1 MINYSI
7 TMKKYA
13 IILLS
18 LLIGNSLLAQDKT
31 VKDLQSE
38 AGRTLTKD
46 PNDTI
51 AKTWKTGG
59 LFTLNVA
66 QGTLSNWIGGG
77 DKFNLSVLGFLNLYA
92 FYKQGRHIWDN
103 NLDLGYG
110 FTKTTSLGQRKVDD
124 RIDLYSKYGYEIA
137 PKWYL
142 SALLNFRTQFAK
154 GYTYSKDSL
163 DRDVK
168 TLSSASFAPAYLL
181 LSLGIDYRPVD
192 YFSVFIS
199 PITERLVFVTNDSLS
214 AVGSYGVDPGK
225 KVKSEIG
232 AFLSAKFNKEVAK
245 NIVYTSRLDLFSNY
259 QRNPQNVDLYFTNVL
274 ALKVNRFISANIT
287 LDLLYDDDAIKK
299 LQVRELFGAGFSAKF

>member
-1 MINYSI
+1 
-7 TMKKYA
+7 MKKTTF
-13 IILLS
+13 ILGFIAVS
-18 LLIGNSLLAQDKT
+18 FFASAQDKT
-31 VKDLQSE
+31 VKDLQSD
-38 AGRTLTKD
+38 AGKSLTKD

-51 AKTWKTGG
+51 PKVWKTGG
-59 LFTLNVA
+59 IFTLNVA
-66 QGTLSNWIGGG
+66 QGTLSNWVGGG
-77 DKFNLSVLGFLNLYA
+77 DKFTLSVLGFLNLYA
-92 FYKQGRHIWDN
+92 FYKEGRHVWDN

-110 FTKTTSLGQRKVDD
+110 FTKTTSLGERKADD

-142 SALLNFRTQFAK
+142 SGLLNFRTQFAK
-154 GYTYSKDSL
+154 GYRYSKDSL

-181 LSLGIDYRPVD
+181 LSVGIDYRPVD

-199 PITERLVFVTNDSLS
+199 PLTERLLFVTNDSLS
-214 AVGSYGVDPGK
+214 SVGAYGVDPGK

-259 QRNPQNVDLYFTNVL
+259 KRNPQNVDLYFTNVL
-274 ALKVNRFISANIT
+274 AMKVNRFISANIT

>member
-1 MINYSI
+1 
-7 TMKKYA
+7 MKKTTF
-13 IILLS
+13 ILGFIAVS
-18 LLIGNSLLAQDKT
+18 FFASAQDKT
-31 VKDLQSE
+31 VKDLQSD
-38 AGRTLTKD
+38 AGKSLTKD

-51 AKTWKTGG
+51 PKVWKTGG
-59 LFTLNVA
+59 IFTLNVA
-66 QGTLSNWIGGG
+66 QGTLSNWVGGG
-77 DKFNLSVLGFLNLYA
+77 DKFTLSVLGFLNLYA
-92 FYKQGRHIWDN
+92 FYKEGRHVWDN

-110 FTKTTSLGQRKVDD
+110 FTKTTSLGERKADD

-142 SALLNFRTQFAK
+142 SGLLNFRTQFAK
-154 GYTYSKDSL
+154 GYRYSKDSL
-163 DRDVK
+163 NRDVK

-181 LSLGIDYRPVD
+181 LSVGIDYRPVD

-199 PITERLVFVTNDSLS
+199 PLTERLLFVTNDSLS
-214 AVGSYGVDPGK
+214 SVGAYGVDPGK

-259 QRNPQNVDLYFTNVL
+259 KRNPQNVDLYFTNVL
-274 ALKVNRFISANIT
+274 AMKVNRFISANIT

>member
-1 MINYSI
+1 
-7 TMKKYA
+7 MKKTTF
-13 IILLS
+13 ILGFIAVS
-18 LLIGNSLLAQDKT
+18 FFASAQDKT
-31 VKDLQSE
+31 VKDLQSD
-38 AGRTLTKD
+38 AGKSLTKD

-51 AKTWKTGG
+51 PKVWKTGG
-59 LFTLNVA
+59 IFTLNVA
-66 QGTLSNWIGGG
+66 QGTLSNWVGGG
-77 DKFNLSVLGFLNLYA
+77 DKFTLSVLGFLNLYA
-92 FYKQGRHIWDN
+92 FYKEGRHVWDN

-110 FTKTTSLGQRKVDD
+110 FTKTTSLGERKADD

-142 SALLNFRTQFAK
+142 SGLLNFRTQFAK
-154 GYTYSKDSL
+154 GYRYSKDSL

-181 LSLGIDYRPVD
+181 LSVGIDYRPVD

-199 PITERLVFVTNDSLS
+199 PLTERLLFVTNDSLS
-214 AVGSYGVDPGK
+214 SVGAYGVDPGK

-259 QRNPQNVDLYFTNVL
+259 ERNPQNVDLYFTNVL
-274 ALKVNRFISANIT
+274 AMKVNRFISANIA

>member
-1 MINYSI
+1 
-7 TMKKYA
+7 MKKTTF
-13 IILLS
+13 ILGFIAVS
-18 LLIGNSLLAQDKT
+18 FFASAQDKT
-31 VKDLQSE
+31 VKDLQSD
-38 AGRTLTKD
+38 AGKTLTKD

-51 AKTWKTGG
+51 PKVWKTGG
-59 LFTLNVA
+59 IFTLNVA
-66 QGTLSNWIGGG
+66 QGTLSNWVGGG
-77 DKFNLSVLGFLNLYA
+77 DKFTLSVLGFLNLYA
-92 FYKQGRHIWDN
+92 FYKEGRHVWDN

-110 FTKTTSLGQRKVDD
+110 FTKTTSLGERKADD

-142 SALLNFRTQFAK
+142 SGLLNFRTQFAK
-154 GYTYSKDSL
+154 GYRYSKDSL

-181 LSLGIDYRPVD
+181 LSVGIDYRPVD

-199 PITERLVFVTNDSLS
+199 PLTERLLFVTNDSLS
-214 AVGSYGVDPGK
+214 SVGAYGVDPGK

-259 QRNPQNVDLYFTNVL
+259 KRNPQNVDLYFTNVL
-274 ALKVNRFISANIT
+274 AMKVNRFISANIA

>member
-1 MINYSI
+1 
-7 TMKKYA
+7 MKKTTF
-13 IILLS
+13 ILGFIAVS
-18 LLIGNSLLAQDKT
+18 FFASAQDKT
-31 VKDLQSE
+31 VKDLQSD
-38 AGRTLTKD
+38 AGKSLTKD

-51 AKTWKTGG
+51 PKVWKTGG
-59 LFTLNVA
+59 IFTLNVA
-66 QGTLSNWIGGG
+66 QGTLSNWVGGG
-77 DKFNLSVLGFLNLYA
+77 DKFTLSVLGFLNLYA
-92 FYKQGRHIWDN
+92 FYKEGRHVWDN

-110 FTKTTSLGQRKVDD
+110 FTKTTSLGERKADD

-142 SALLNFRTQFAK
+142 SGLLNFRTQFAK
-154 GYTYSKDSL
+154 GYRYSKDSL

-181 LSLGIDYRPVD
+181 LSVGIDYRPVD

-199 PITERLVFVTNDSLS
+199 PLTERLLFVTNDSLS
-214 AVGSYGVDPGK
+214 SVGAYGVDPGK

-259 QRNPQNVDLYFTNVL
+259 KRNPQNVDLYFTNVL
-274 ALKVNRFISANIT
+274 AMKVNRFISANIA

>member
-1 MINYSI
+1 
-7 TMKKYA
+7 MKKTTF
-13 IILLS
+13 ILGFIAVTFFAS
-18 LLIGNSLLAQDKT
+18 AQDKT
-31 VKDLQSE
+31 VKDLQSD
-38 AGRTLTKD
+38 AGKSLTKD

-51 AKTWKTGG
+51 PKVWKTGG
-59 LFTLNVA
+59 IFTLNVA
-66 QGTLSNWIGGG
+66 QGTLSNWVGGG
-77 DKFNLSVLGFLNLYA
+77 DKFTLSVLGFLNLYA
-92 FYKQGRHIWDN
+92 FYKEGRHVWDN

-110 FTKTTSLGQRKVDD
+110 FTKTTSLGERKADD

-142 SALLNFRTQFAK
+142 SGLLNFRTQFAK
-154 GYTYSKDSL
+154 GYRYSKDSL

-181 LSLGIDYRPVD
+181 LSVGIDYRPVD

-199 PITERLVFVTNDSLS
+199 PLTERLLFVTNDSLS
-214 AVGSYGVDPGK
+214 SVGAYGVDPGK

-232 AFLSAKFNKEVAK
+232 AFLSAKFNKEIAK

-259 QRNPQNVDLYFTNVL
+259 KRNPQNVDLYFTNVL
-274 ALKVNRFISANIT
+274 AMKVNRFISANIA

>member
-1 MINYSI
+1 
-7 TMKKYA
+7 MKKTTF
-13 IILLS
+13 ILGFIAVTFFAS
-18 LLIGNSLLAQDKT
+18 AQDKT
-31 VKDLQSE
+31 VKDLQSD
-38 AGRTLTKD
+38 AGKSLTKD

-51 AKTWKTGG
+51 PKVWKTGG
-59 LFTLNVA
+59 IFTLNVA
-66 QGTLSNWIGGG
+66 QGTLSNWVGGG
-77 DKFNLSVLGFLNLYA
+77 DKFTLSVLGFLNLYA
-92 FYKQGRHIWDN
+92 FYKEGRHVWDN

-110 FTKTTSLGQRKVDD
+110 FTKTTSLGERKADD

-142 SALLNFRTQFAK
+142 SGLLNFRTQFAK
-154 GYTYSKDSL
+154 GYRYSKDSL
-163 DRDVK
+163 NRDVK

-181 LSLGIDYRPVD
+181 LSVGIDYRPVD

-199 PITERLVFVTNDSLS
+199 PLTERLLFVTNDSLS
-214 AVGSYGVDPGK
+214 SVGAYGVDPGK

-259 QRNPQNVDLYFTNVL
+259 KRNPQNVDLYFTNVL
-274 ALKVNRFISANIT
+274 AMKVNRFISANIA

>member
-1 MINYSI
+1 
-7 TMKKYA
+7 MKKTTF
-13 IILLS
+13 ILGFIAVTFFAS
-18 LLIGNSLLAQDKT
+18 AQDKT
-31 VKDLQSE
+31 VKDLQSD
-38 AGRTLTKD
+38 AGKSLTKD

-51 AKTWKTGG
+51 PKVWKTGG
-59 LFTLNVA
+59 IFTLNVA
-66 QGTLSNWIGGG
+66 QGTLSNWVGGG
-77 DKFNLSVLGFLNLYA
+77 DKFTLSVLGFLNLYA
-92 FYKQGRHIWDN
+92 FYKEGRHVWDN

-110 FTKTTSLGQRKVDD
+110 FTKTTSLGERKADD

-142 SALLNFRTQFAK
+142 SGLLNFRTQFAK
-154 GYTYSKDSL
+154 GYRYSKDSL

-181 LSLGIDYRPVD
+181 LSVGIDYRPVD

-199 PITERLVFVTNDSLS
+199 PLTERLLFVTNDSLS
-214 AVGSYGVDPGK
+214 SVGAYGVDPGK

-259 QRNPQNVDLYFTNVL
+259 KRNPQNVDLYFTNVL
-274 ALKVNRFISANIT
+274 AMKVNRFISANIA

>member
-1 MINYSI
+1 
-7 TMKKYA
+7 MKKTTF
-13 IILLS
+13 ILGFIAVS
-18 LLIGNSLLAQDKT
+18 FFASAQDKT
-31 VKDLQSE
+31 VKDLQSD
-38 AGRTLTKD
+38 AGKTLTKD

-51 AKTWKTGG
+51 PKVWKTGG
-59 LFTLNVA
+59 IFTLNVA
-66 QGTLSNWIGGG
+66 QGTLSNWVGGG
-77 DKFNLSVLGFLNLYA
+77 DKFTLSVLGFLNLYA
-92 FYKQGRHIWDN
+92 FYKEGRHVWDN

-110 FTKTTSLGQRKVDD
+110 FTKTTSLGERKADD

-142 SALLNFRTQFAK
+142 SGLLNFRTQFAK
-154 GYTYSKDSL
+154 GYRYSKDSL

-181 LSLGIDYRPVD
+181 LSVGIDYRPVD

-199 PITERLVFVTNDSLS
+199 PLTERLLFVTNDSLS
-214 AVGSYGVDPGK
+214 SVGAYGVDPGK

-259 QRNPQNVDLYFTNVL
+259 KRNPQNVDLYFTNVL
-274 ALKVNRFISANIT
+274 AMKVNRFISANIT

>member
-1 MINYSI
+1 
-7 TMKKYA
+7 MKKTTF
-13 IILLS
+13 ILGFIAVS
-18 LLIGNSLLAQDKT
+18 FFASAQDKT
-31 VKDLQSE
+31 VKDLQSD
-38 AGRTLTKD
+38 AGKSLTKD

-51 AKTWKTGG
+51 PKVWKTGG
-59 LFTLNVA
+59 IFTLNVA
-66 QGTLSNWIGGG
+66 QGTLSNWVGGG
-77 DKFNLSVLGFLNLYA
+77 DKFTLSVLGFLNLYA
-92 FYKQGRHIWDN
+92 FYKEGRHVWDN

-110 FTKTTSLGQRKVDD
+110 FTKTTSLGERKADD

-142 SALLNFRTQFAK
+142 SGLLNFRTQFAK
-154 GYTYSKDSL
+154 GYRYSKDSL
-163 DRDVK
+163 NRDVK

-181 LSLGIDYRPVD
+181 LSVGIDYRPVD

-199 PITERLVFVTNDSLS
+199 PLTERLLFVTNDSLS
-214 AVGSYGVDPGK
+214 SVGAYGVDPGK

-232 AFLSAKFNKEVAK
+232 AFLSAKFNKEIAK

-259 QRNPQNVDLYFTNVL
+259 KRNPQNVDLYFTNVL
-274 ALKVNRFISANIT
+274 AMKVNRFISANIA

>member
-1 MINYSI
+1 
-7 TMKKYA
+7 MKKTTF
-13 IILLS
+13 ILGFIAVTFFAS
-18 LLIGNSLLAQDKT
+18 AQDKT
-31 VKDLQSE
+31 VKDLQSD
-38 AGRTLTKD
+38 AGKSLTKD

-51 AKTWKTGG
+51 PKVWKTGG
-59 LFTLNVA
+59 IFTLNVA
-66 QGTLSNWIGGG
+66 QGTLSNWVGGG
-77 DKFNLSVLGFLNLYA
+77 DKFTLSVLGFLNLYA
-92 FYKQGRHIWDN
+92 FYKEGRHVWDN

-110 FTKTTSLGQRKVDD
+110 FTKTTSLGERKADD

-142 SALLNFRTQFAK
+142 SGLLNFRTQFAK
-154 GYTYSKDSL
+154 GYRYSKDSL

-181 LSLGIDYRPVD
+181 LSVGIDYRPVD

-199 PITERLVFVTNDSLS
+199 PLTERLLFVTNDSLS
-214 AVGSYGVDPGK
+214 SVGAYGVDPGK

-259 QRNPQNVDLYFTNVL
+259 KRNPQNVDLYFTNVL
-274 ALKVNRFISANIT
+274 AMKVNRFISANIT

>member
-1 MINYSI
+1 
-7 TMKKYA
+7 MKKTTF
-13 IILLS
+13 ILGFIAVTFFAS
-18 LLIGNSLLAQDKT
+18 AQDKT
-31 VKDLQSE
+31 VKDLQSD
-38 AGRTLTKD
+38 AGKSLTKD

-51 AKTWKTGG
+51 PKVWKTGG
-59 LFTLNVA
+59 IFTLNVA
-66 QGTLSNWIGGG
+66 QGTLSNWVGGG
-77 DKFNLSVLGFLNLYA
+77 DKFTLSVLGFLNLYA
-92 FYKQGRHIWDN
+92 FYKEGRHVWDN

-110 FTKTTSLGQRKVDD
+110 FTKTTSLGERKADD

-142 SALLNFRTQFAK
+142 SGLLNFRTQFAK
-154 GYTYSKDSL
+154 GYRYSKDSL
-163 DRDVK
+163 NRDVK

-181 LSLGIDYRPVD
+181 LSVGIDYRPVD

-199 PITERLVFVTNDSLS
+199 PLTERLLFVTNDSLS
-214 AVGSYGVDPGK
+214 SVGAYGVDPGK

-259 QRNPQNVDLYFTNVL
+259 KRNPQNVDLYFTNVL
-274 ALKVNRFISANIT
+274 AMKVNRFISANIT

>member
-1 MINYSI
+1 
-7 TMKKYA
+7 MKKTTF
-13 IILLS
+13 ILGFIAVS
-18 LLIGNSLLAQDKT
+18 FFASAQDKT
-31 VKDLQSE
+31 VKDLQSD
-38 AGRTLTKD
+38 AGKSLTKD

-51 AKTWKTGG
+51 PKVWKTGG
-59 LFTLNVA
+59 IFTLNVA
-66 QGTLSNWIGGG
+66 QGTLSNWVGGG
-77 DKFNLSVLGFLNLYA
+77 DKFTLSVLGFLNLYA
-92 FYKQGRHIWDN
+92 FYKEGRHVWDN

-110 FTKTTSLGQRKVDD
+110 FTKTTSLGERKADD

-142 SALLNFRTQFAK
+142 SGLLNFRTQFAK
-154 GYTYSKDSL
+154 GYRYSKDSL
-163 DRDVK
+163 NRDVK

-181 LSLGIDYRPVD
+181 LSVGIDYRPVD

-199 PITERLVFVTNDSLS
+199 PLTERLLFVTNDSLS
-214 AVGSYGVDPGK
+214 SVGAYGVDPGK

-259 QRNPQNVDLYFTNVL
+259 KRNPQNVDLYFTNVL
-274 ALKVNRFISANIT
+274 AMKVNRFISANIA